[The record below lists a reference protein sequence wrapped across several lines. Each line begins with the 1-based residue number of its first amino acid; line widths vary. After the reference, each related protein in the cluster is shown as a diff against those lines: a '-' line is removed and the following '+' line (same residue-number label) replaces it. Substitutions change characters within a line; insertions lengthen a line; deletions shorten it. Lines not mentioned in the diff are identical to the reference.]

1 MGCDTQLYD
10 MAFSMREKRYTYEL
24 QIREEQRE
32 IELLQKEL
40 DTDIKHLRIIESTL
54 KYNEEELQNFVVF
67 LNIIILY
74 I

>member
-1 MGCDTQLYD
+1 
-10 MAFSMREKRYTYEL
+10 MREKRYTYEL

-74 I
+74 T

>member
-1 MGCDTQLYD
+1 
-10 MAFSMREKRYTYEL
+10 MREKRYTYEL

-40 DTDIKHLRIIESTL
+40 DIDIKHLRIIESTL
-54 KYNEEELQNFVVF
+54 KHNEEELQNFVVF

>member
-1 MGCDTQLYD
+1 

-54 KYNEEELQNFVVF
+54 KHNEEELQNFVVF

>member
-1 MGCDTQLYD
+1 
-10 MAFSMREKRYTYEL
+10 MREKRYTYEL